1 MSKTNQK
8 RIWEIDLARGILIIL
23 MIILHILFNLEYFY
37 KVPINYSYG
46 FVNIVRVI
54 VASSFIL
61 ISGVSTSFS
70 KNSFKRGLMVF
81 FVAIIIT
88 IITYIF
94 DNDAYIIF
102 GILHMLGV
110 CMMISPILKRFNIS
124 RLFILLIILIL
135 INHMIFKIQI
145 KNNYFFML
153 GLRNEDFISL
163 DYYPLLPWSS
173 IFIVG
178 ILLNKIIYK
187 KKKSIFSFQIKDNF
201 ISFLGRNSLLVYIV
215 HQPIILVVMFLFSK
229 L

>member
-1 MSKTNQK
+1 
-8 RIWEIDLARGILIIL
+8 
-23 MIILHILFNLEYFY
+23 
-37 KVPINYSYG
+37 
-46 FVNIVRVI
+46 
-54 VASSFIL
+54 
-61 ISGVSTSFS
+61 
-70 KNSFKRGLMVF
+70 
-81 FVAIIIT
+81 
-88 IITYIF
+88 
-94 DNDAYIIF
+94 
-102 GILHMLGV
+102 
-110 CMMISPILKRFNIS
+110 MMISPILKRFNIS